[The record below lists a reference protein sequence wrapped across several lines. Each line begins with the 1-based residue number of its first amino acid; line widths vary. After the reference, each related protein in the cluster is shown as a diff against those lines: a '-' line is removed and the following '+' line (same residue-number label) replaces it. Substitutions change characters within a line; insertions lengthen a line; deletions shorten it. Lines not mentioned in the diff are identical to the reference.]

1 MIFTDNCSIQ
11 NNIQLQFT
19 YGVYFSKDVFDLGNL
34 DLVNIVSKIDPGNK
48 SAMSIFVD
56 QGVLDSH
63 HGLKDK
69 ICRYFQTYHTKLR
82 LLDEPLPLPGG
93 ERCKTDPTVLESIYQ
108 QLLKHKIDRHS
119 FVLAIGGG
127 AVLDTVG
134 YAAATTHRGV
144 RLLRMPSTTLAQNDA
159 GIGVKTSVNRYGK
172 KNFIGAFSV
181 PHAVIN
187 DSVFLSTL
195 SERDRRGGIAE
206 AIKVALIRDKLFF
219 EWMEANARSLI
230 HFDNKATLHMI
241 RWCADLHLS
250 QITKGGDPFEMGS
263 SRPLDFGHWAAHKL
277 ESMSMF
283 ELRHGEAVAIGI
295 AIDAKYSLD
304 IHRITKKDHQRI
316 MSLLDSLG
324 FELIHPTMTN
334 RNKNGELALLD
345 GIGEFHEHLG
355 GELTI
360 TILDSIGSGVEI
372 HNICRNTM
380 EQAVAYLV
388 SKGEVK

>member
-1 MIFTDNCSIQ
+1 
-11 NNIQLQFT
+11 
-19 YGVYFSKDVFDLGNL
+19 
-34 DLVNIVSKIDPGNK
+34 
-48 SAMSIFVD
+48 
-56 QGVLDSH
+56 
-63 HGLKDK
+63 
-69 ICRYFQTYHTKLR
+69 
-82 LLDEPLPLPGG
+82 
-93 ERCKTDPTVLESIYQ
+93 
-108 QLLKHKIDRHS
+108 
-119 FVLAIGGG
+119 
-127 AVLDTVG
+127 
-134 YAAATTHRGV
+134 
-144 RLLRMPSTTLAQNDA
+144 
-159 GIGVKTSVNRYGK
+159 
-172 KNFIGAFSV
+172 
-181 PHAVIN
+181 
-187 DSVFLSTL
+187 
-195 SERDRRGGIAE
+195 
-206 AIKVALIRDKLFF
+206 
-219 EWMEANARSLI
+219 
-230 HFDNKATLHMI
+230 MI

-388 SKGEVK
+388 SKGEMK